1 MKKIFYIIF
10 MAVLILLCFI
20 YNIIVG
26 SRYVIETDIDGYNGS
41 ADKLTVAV
49 EQDKE
54 ILKVTEYH
62 IQNEK
67 LYITV
72 ESISPG
78 KAFISISAEDE
89 PDSLFH
95 FLSVYVHAFG
105 IITEEN
111 FFGRST
117 GSWS

>member
-1 MKKIFYIIF
+1 M
-10 MAVLILLCFI
+10 
-20 YNIIVG
+20 
-26 SRYVIETDIDGYNGS
+26 IETDIDGYNGS

-72 ESISPG
+72 EPISSG
-78 KAFISISAEDE
+78 SAFISVSA
-89 PDSLFH
+89 
-95 FLSVYVHAFG
+95 
-105 IITEEN
+105 
-111 FFGRST
+111 
-117 GSWS
+117 

>member
-1 MKKIFYIIF
+1 MKKRFYIIF
-10 MAVLILLCFI
+10 IAFLMLICFV

-26 SRYVIETDIDGYNGS
+26 SRYIIETDINGYNGT
-41 ADKLTVAV
+41 ADKLTVTV
-49 EQDKE
+49 QQDKE

-78 KAFISISAEDE
+78 RAFISVSAADE
-89 PDSLFH
+89 PDFLFSSPTCMSIH
-95 FLSVYVHAFG
+95 LAL
-105 IITEEN
+105 
-111 FFGRST
+111 
-117 GSWS
+117 